1 MNKWIDSLN
10 GEENDGYGRKKKLY
24 INYENAHGELK
35 KMRGVSRKVDDLG
48 AKVNCDQ
55 SLTLSANH
63 WPVGTVAAIGNACHG
78 IASIIIM
85 ITSLIPVFICAR
97 MFNADNNENTFAA
110 IKERAQ
116 ICNMK
121 AVMIGLSII
130 TAQRIKKFQDSIK
143 SRFQSTKKPNT
154 KRDRFTVV
162 NFSRNTN
169 CTVNDDDND
178 DDRDNNDKNHAEN
191 EIEVKFRRRNKARK
205 LEGTD
210 VDSYDTSLTG
220 SSRFARSYNTASMA
234 AENVVIT
241 KKKI

>member
-1 MNKWIDSLN
+1 MVIT
-10 GEENDGYGRKKKLY
+10 GENLLKL
-24 INYENAHGELK
+24 L
-35 KMRGVSRKVDDLG
+35 LG
-48 AKVNCDQ
+48 
-55 SLTLSANH
+55 TNH

-85 ITSLIPVFICAR
+85 ITSLTPVYICAR

-110 IKERAQ
+110 IKERAK

-130 TAQRIKKFQDSIK
+130 TTQRIKRFQDSIK

-178 DDRDNNDKNHAEN
+178 DQDNNENENENHEEN
-191 EIEVKFRRRNKARK
+191 EIEYKFRRRNKARK

-210 VDSYDTSLTG
+210 VESYDTSLTG
-220 SSRFARSYNTASMA
+220 ASRFARSYNTISMA
-234 AENVVIT
+234 AENSVIK